1 LAIVLV
7 LWALV
12 PIVPLIFLGLNL
24 AHPFR
29 VIPLLLIMLTLLLV
43 SHGLRTAH
51 HGAPFTFVGRGAA
64 AKHHQA

>member
-1 LAIVLV
+1 MLV

-12 PIVPLIFLGLNL
+12 PIVPLIFPGLNRIV

-43 SHGLRTAH
+43 GHGLRTAH
-51 HGAPFTFVGRGAA
+51 LGAPFTLIGGGAV
-64 AKHHQA
+64 AKHHKA